1 MCFLVIL
8 SLSLEETFIF
18 LKYAMGLSVLKCHL
32 TVFSQ
37 AVLVAVS
44 LWLLLIILK
53 TFGIFDHNL
62 G

>member
-1 MCFLVIL
+1 MFSGNIESQPRGDFYFSKICYGFVI
-8 SLSLEETFIF
+8 
-18 LKYAMGLSVLKCHL
+18 LKCHL
-32 TVFSQ
+32 TVLNQ

-44 LWLLLIILK
+44 LWLLLTILK

>member
-18 LKYAMGLSVLKCHL
+18 LRYAMGLSVLKCHL
-32 TVFSQ
+32 SVLSQ

-44 LWLLLIILK
+44 L
-53 TFGIFDHNL
+53 
-62 G
+62 